1 MTHSKNF
8 KRYKKWYDN
17 GAITEEQLQELVD
30 VGLLTADEMQ
40 EIIEGGAPNE

>member
-17 GAITEEQLQELVD
+17 SAITEEQLQELVD
-30 VGLLTADEMQ
+30 VGLLTAEEMQ
-40 EIIEGGAPNE
+40 KITEGGTP